1 MATRVTINKATGD
14 VITETYLDS
23 VAQTAW
29 SQETAAPTA
38 NVVEGSGWSR
48 TDTNE
53 LWMRVDGA
61 TTNEIIG
68 GYGSWSTYT
77 PVLSDAGGGAG
88 AWAIGNGTLVGRWRY
103 LSGRTVAI
111 EIVMTCGTTTIGMG
125 TGGAVLLGLP
135 PGANI
140 AAFARLNARVL
151 DVGVAAYAAFGVQ
164 YSATQVSVT
173 ALLTTGTYAVET
185 NVTGSVPMSFGVGD
199 SIEIRGVYEAAA

>member
-1 MATRVTINKATGD
+1 VATRATTNKVTGD
-14 VITETYLDS
+14 LATESFFDAL
-23 VAQTAW
+23 AQTTL
-29 SQETAAPTA
+29 SQETADPTS
-38 NVVEGSGWSR
+38 NVVEGSVWAR
-48 TDTNE
+48 TDSD
-53 LWMRVDGA
+53 LLRMRIDGL
-61 TTNEIIG
+61 TTNETIG
-68 GYGSWSTYT
+68 GYGPWTAYT
-77 PVLSDAGGGAG
+77 PVLSDAGGGGG

-111 EIVMTCGTTTIGMG
+111 EIVMTCGTTTSGMG
-125 TGGAVLLGLP
+125 TGGAVLLSTP